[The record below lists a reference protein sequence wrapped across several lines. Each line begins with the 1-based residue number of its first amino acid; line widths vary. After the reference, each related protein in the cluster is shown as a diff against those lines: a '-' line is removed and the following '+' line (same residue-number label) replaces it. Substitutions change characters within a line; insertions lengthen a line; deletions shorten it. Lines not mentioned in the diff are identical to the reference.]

1 MFKPNNF
8 VFLVVFLLA
17 LTVDISEAKGRGG
30 GRGGS
35 RGSSGGGYRYRG
47 SSGGYYSG
55 GGGGFDF
62 MIFLYVILGI
72 LGFCFLLWLLYQCSE
87 SDEDDEIMK
96 RVNNQTTPSENQ
108 NERQE
113 NNFNPGPASNNLPSN
128 FQTNTYG
135 VNNHM
140 TPSLTPGE
148 ANGNQNEIQ
157 ENNFNSAATNMPAK
171 PEYKARNNFPSNIQ
185 TNTYGTNNHMP
196 PSSNLPY
203 SLGESIGNQ
212 NERQENNFS
221 PGLNPAFNP
230 TFNPAAIEMP
240 PNPEYEARNNFPSN
254 FQTNNYG
261 ANNPITPSSNLPYSL
276 TPGEANGN
284 QNGSEPAY
292 AGGWV
297 NQS

>member
-1 MFKPNNF
+1 MM
-8 VFLVVFLLA
+8 FLLA

-96 RVNNQTTPSENQ
+96 RVNNHTTPSENQ

-113 NNFNPGPASNNLPSN
+113 NNFDPQLNPALNL
-128 FQTNTYG
+128 
-135 VNNHM
+135 
-140 TPSLTPGE
+140 GE
-148 ANGNQNEIQ
+148 ANGNQNEMQ
-157 ENNFNSAATNMPAK
+157 KSNFNSAAINMPAK
-171 PEYKARNNFPSNIQ
+171 PEYKAHNNFPSNIQ